1 MVDKEK
7 LVYRTNEYIFD
18 FRNFHT
24 KNTFGREIYN
34 SKIALKEADEDQSN
48 LLLKLLIKKKKRR
61 KIQRKSN
68 RKKELLKNNMPFLRV
83 EKEFLMLLIA
93 K

>member
-48 LLLKLLIKKKKRR
+48 LLLKLLIKKKKTP
-61 KIQRKSN
+61 QN
-68 RKKELLKNNMPFLRV
+68 PEKKQQKKGTL
-83 EKEFLMLLIA
+83 EK
-93 K
+93 